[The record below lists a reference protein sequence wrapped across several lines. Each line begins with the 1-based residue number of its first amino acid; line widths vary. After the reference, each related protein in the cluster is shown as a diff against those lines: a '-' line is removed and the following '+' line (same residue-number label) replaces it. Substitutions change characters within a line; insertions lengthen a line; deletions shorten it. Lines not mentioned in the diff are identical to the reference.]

1 VAIITGGAS
10 GIGAATARL
19 FVENGALV
27 VIADIQDDLGE
38 ALARDLG
45 GGDAAIY
52 KRCDVTVEAEVEE
65 LVAFTL
71 ARWKKLD
78 IMFSNAG
85 MVGKVCQ

>member
-19 FVENGALV
+19 FVENGASV

-38 ALARDLG
+38 ALAHEL
-45 GGDAAIY
+45 GDAALY
-52 KRCDVTVEAEVEE
+52 KHCDVTVEAEVEE

-78 IMFSNAG
+78 VMFSNAG
-85 MVGKVCQ
+85 MVGKV